1 MRALVTGADG
11 FIGSHLVERL
21 LAEGHEVRAFC
32 FYNSNGSRGWLD
44 GLEHK
49 NLTFALGDVRDRSV
63 VEDACRAVDVVF
75 HLAALIDV
83 PYSYA
88 APESYIQTNVLGT
101 LNVIEA
107 CRRAEV
113 GRVVITSSSEVYG
126 TPDTLP
132 IRETHPLQAQ
142 SPYAASKIAADQL
155 ALSYHRSFG
164 LPVVVLRPFNT
175 YGPRQSSRA
184 VLPSILKQLLEGKTE
199 IRLGRTDTRRD
210 MTYVSD
216 TVAAFLKAAEEPRI
230 EGEVI
235 QLGTG
240 RAPTIAEWFAFCCD
254 VVGADGAYMKR
265 EPARLRPDGSE
276 VLVLQSDPT
285 KALHRLDWLAEVTPM
300 DGIERTVEWLRGRA
314 RRAA

>member
-1 MRALVTGADG
+1 MTGAAG
-11 FIGSHLVERL
+11 FIGSHLTERL
-21 LAEGHEVRAFC
+21 LAEGWTVRAFDL
-32 FYNSNGSRGWLD
+32 YNSNGSFGWLD
-44 GLEHK
+44 GVEHK
-49 NLTFALGDVRDRSV
+49 ELTKVLGDVRDAQQVAR
-63 VEDACRAVDVVF
+63 ACEGVDVVF

-88 APESYIQTNVLGT
+88 APESYVQTNVLGT
-101 LNVIEA
+101 LNVLEG
-107 CRRAEV
+107 CRRAGV
-113 GRVVITSSSEVYG
+113 GRVVITSTSEVYG
-126 TPDTLP
+126 TPEVLP
-132 IRETHPLQAQ
+132 IRETWPLQAQ

-164 LPVVVLRPFNT
+164 LPVVILRPFNT
-175 YGPRQSSRA
+175 YGPRQSTRA
-184 VLPSILKQLLEGKTE
+184 FLPSILTQLIAGKTE
-199 IRLGRTDTRRD
+199 VRVGRMDTRRD
-210 MTYVSD
+210 MTYVAD

-235 QLGTG
+235 HLGTG

-254 VVGADGAYMKR
+254 VVGGSANDAYMKQ